1 MADQKLTI
9 TAADFE
15 GTAGLTL
22 TGEIDAK
29 TAPDLKTAI
38 EALITA
44 GKTRIVLDFSNIGYI
59 SSAGIG
65 VLNATLGA
73 ARAKGGDMALACVS
87 KTVRDT
93 LDVMYFTKKISVLS
107 SVPEAVKALKK

>member
-9 TAADFE
+9 NAADFE

-22 TGEIDAK
+22 SGEIDAK
-29 TAPDLKTAI
+29 TAPELKTAI
-38 EALITA
+38 ETLITA
-44 GKTRIVLDFSNIGYI
+44 GSVRIVLDFTAISYI

-73 ARAKGGDMALACVS
+73 ARAKGGDMALAGVS

-93 LDVMYFTKKISVLS
+93 LDVMYFTKKISVLG
-107 SVPEAVKALKK
+107 SVPEAVKAIRK